1 MNKHMKNII
10 KIAITNLGALLVLAG
25 CTGNFSEVN
34 WPNGGLT
41 EDELNRDNNLHG
53 SMIPAMEM
61 KIVPQDDNGGF
72 QHCESLLG
80 DVCGRML
87 MSNAGGCSGQKW
99 SGDFSRFRYDGTQWL
114 NNPFNSTLA
123 FYTSYVNVVN
133 FTERD
138 PENAIYALARII
150 RVATMHRLADMYG
163 PIPYSK
169 IDPDDLDL
177 YIPYDDDDVVYLT
190 MLSELSEAIDDL
202 SNCIT
207 NNLTTDIHNFDRI
220 YEGDYTKWL
229 KYANSLMLRL
239 AVRIS
244 NREPGLTHTY
254 AQKAIDGGVI
264 EANSDNAFMRMKVGR
279 MSTMT
284 TKLYVME
291 HNYNDTFACADL
303 TCYMNG
309 YNDPR
314 RPAYFKPVTITDIEG
329 GQESMYLGLRAATSA
344 IQTDIESKYSRPNVG
359 EYDDYPLLTAAE
371 VAFLRAECVLNGW
384 TSDSKTAEDL
394 YNEGIRL
401 SFAQWSV
408 AGAEGYLANDSSTPA
423 AYVDPV
429 SGENCEA
436 PSSITVKWA
445 ADGKELQRIITQK
458 YIALYPLGHEAWCD
472 YRRTGY
478 PEFLG
483 FTGISNPNI
492 PPEYSGLKV
501 LNRLMFST
509 DEATQNSDNL
519 QAALG
524 MLSGPDNFATKLWW
538 AK

>member
-1 MNKHMKNII
+1 MKHTKNGMK
-10 KIAITNLGALLVLAG
+10 KAIAQLCAVFVLAG
-25 CTGNFSEVN
+25 CTGNFSEIN

-87 MSNAGGCSGQKW
+87 MSNAGGAPNQKW
-99 SGDFSRFRYDGTQWL
+99 SGDFSRFTYDGPQWL
-114 NNPFNSTLA
+114 NIPFSSTLG
-123 FYTSYVNVVN
+123 FYTSYVNVVQ
-133 FTERD
+133 FTEKNC
-138 PENAIYALARII
+138 ENAIYALARII

-169 IDPDDLDL
+169 IDPDNLDL
-177 YIPYDDDDVVYLT
+177 YIPYDDDDAVYLT
-190 MLSELSEAIDDL
+190 MLAELDEAINDL
-202 SNCIT
+202 SYCI
-207 NNLTTDIHNFDRI
+207 NNSLTTDIHNFDRI

-244 NREPGLTHTY
+244 NREPGLTRTY

-264 EANSDNAFMRMKVGR
+264 DSNSDNAYMRMKVGR
-279 MSTMT
+279 MQSMT

-314 RPAYFKPVTITDIEG
+314 RPAYFKPVTINSQPI
-329 GQESMYLGLRAATSA
+329 YLGLRAGTAA
-344 IQTDIESKYSRPNVG
+344 IQADIESKYSRPNVG

-371 VAFLRAECVLNGW
+371 VSFLRAECVQNGW
-384 TSDSKTAEDL
+384 TVDSRTAEEF

-401 SFAQWSV
+401 SFSQWGM
-408 AGAEGYLANDSSTPA
+408 AGADAYLNDEESAPA
-423 AYVDPV
+423 SYNDPV
-429 SGENCEA
+429 SSENCEA
-436 PSSITVKWA
+436 PSTITIKWA
-445 ADGKELQRIITQK
+445 NDGKELQRIITQK
-458 YIALYPLGHEAWCD
+458 YIALYPLGHEVWCD

-483 FTGISNPNI
+483 FTGISN
-492 PPEYSGLKV
+492 SGVPGQYTGYKV
-501 LNRLMFST
+501 LNRLMFPPN
-509 DEATQNSDNL
+509 EQTQNSENFT
-519 QAALG
+519 AALG
-524 MLSGPDNFATKLWW
+524 MLSGSDDFATKLWW